1 MGSPFLRPTL
11 CLLLPIAVSGCT
23 QKSSFLADDGANAYY
38 ESASAGSCG
47 PAVMA
52 GQGSSFT
59 PFLLDPTTGT
69 NPLIPKITGPIR
81 VLPDDKRARL
91 ILPKGVEVNSY
102 GDGGNYGP
110 GMFEEVNYWS
120 GPAFPYYMS
129 GFNSTTPKPPSPL
142 RGFYIELRD
151 SQKQLVKTVTTT
163 YYDVDLQPLTPGETY
178 EATIWGVN
186 NEGQVGQPSDP
197 VIIRASTQRSD
208 ELKALCTGF
217 FDDFNLSAG
226 ALDELKWNQVIRI
239 NNGLTFDGTFINNQ
253 YHAHSTVATN
263 GLDKGFYND
272 RSFSST
278 RPRGTFNF
286 AGRTGKILFD
296 MDGAEGGRNTWY
308 LDIHPASRHFGSF
321 DQHGHARVETSMAGE
336 YPYNFLRLQVDGQRI
351 EIQRVD
357 PTGARSILQ
366 EWNYNAGYWSAT
378 PIHMRSRLVP
388 NSQKHWEVA
397 LSKSRVDIYV
407 DGRWATGV
415 DINPALDF
423 EEAQFNWV
431 TAAYNSGKD
440 SSSYVNMI
448 HWDNFCFDGPAKN
461 VRTHNYKLAM
471 SSGSENVS
479 TTPVQLEIPDS
490 FSNALRARF
499 LFTLS
504 PVGYQGYQGWNSQ
517 QNILINGNRIAMPDP
532 KTINTNAV
540 DYNFIS
546 GNSPFAMAFEVPAT
560 YFQTGMNTLKFDVG
574 AAVSGVH
581 VEFDF
586 DPSSAP
592 AYTQPYD
599 IHGKNLANPRLAAN
613 PKMFNPGPRTWL
625 VGWSKAGY
633 QDWMW
638 TWGGGPTG
646 AGGINFELPANGAP
660 YMIDAGATQMGIRVD
675 FRDVV
680 KTTGGNAGLDK
691 VEIVVDGQVVVTHN
705 AQTQVPAP
713 AIYIRLDFDT
723 TPFADGAVHQL
734 QVIATDSTGR
744 KGFWMW
750 GPSFPGVSTIAPE
763 LASSD
768 PNAPRAGYYP
778 AVPFQVRPL
787 P

>member
-1 MGSPFLRPTL
+1 
-11 CLLLPIAVSGCT
+11 
-23 QKSSFLADDGANAYY
+23 
-38 ESASAGSCG
+38 
-47 PAVMA
+47 MA

-69 NPLIPKITGPIR
+69 NPQIPKIAGPIR

-91 ILPKGVEVNSY
+91 ILPKGMEVYHY
-102 GDGGNYGP
+102 GDGNNWGP

-120 GPAFPYYMS
+120 GPAFPYYIS
-129 GFNSTTPKPPSPL
+129 RLDPASSNFNPL

-163 YYDVDLQPLTPGETY
+163 YYDVDLQPLTLGETY
-178 EATIWGVN
+178 EVTIWGVN
-186 NEGQVGQPSDP
+186 NEGQVGPPSDP
-197 VIIRASTQRSD
+197 VIVRASSQRND

-239 NNGLTFDGTFINNQ
+239 NNGQTFDGTFINNQ
-253 YHAHSTVATN
+253 FHAHSTVATN
-263 GLDKGFYND
+263 GLGKDFYND
-272 RSFSST
+272 RSFSSS
-278 RPRGTFNF
+278 RPRGIFNF
-286 AGRTGKILFD
+286 AGRTGRILFD
-296 MDGAEGGRNTWY
+296 MDGAEGGRKTWY

-321 DQHGHARVETSMAGE
+321 DQHSHARVETSDAGE
-336 YPYNFLRLQVDGQRI
+336 YPSNFLRLQIDGARI
-351 EIQRVD
+351 EIQRID
-357 PTGARSILQ
+357 GTGARSLLQ
-366 EWNYNAGYWSAT
+366 EFNYNAGLWSAT

-388 NSQKHWEVA
+388 NSQKHWEIA
-397 LSKSRVDIYV
+397 LSKSRIDIFV

-415 DINPALDF
+415 DINPVLDF

-471 SSGSENVS
+471 NSGSENVT

-490 FSNALRARF
+490 FSDALRARF
-499 LFTLS
+499 LFSLS
-504 PVGYQGYQGWNSQ
+504 PAGYQGYQGWNSQ
-517 QNILINGNRIAMPDP
+517 HHILINGNRIAMPDP
-532 KTINTNAV
+532 KTINIHLP
-540 DYNFIS
+540 DYNHIN
-546 GNSPFAMAFEVPAT
+546 GIKPMAIALEVPKSL
-560 YFQTGMNTLKFDVG
+560 FQTGMNTLKFDVG
-574 AAVSGVH
+574 STVSGIH

-586 DPSSAP
+586 DPASAP

-599 IHGKNLANPRLAAN
+599 IHGKALANPRLAAN

-625 VGWSKAGY
+625 
-633 QDWMW
+633 
-638 TWGGGPTG
+638 TEWGTG
-646 AGGINFELPANGAP
+646 VSFQLPANNAP
-660 YMIDAGATQMGIRVD
+660 YLVDAGPTQLGIRAD

-680 KTTGGNAGLDK
+680 KTTGGNAGFDK
-691 VEIVVDGQVVVTHN
+691 IQIVVDGQVVVTHN

-768 PNAPRAGYYP
+768 PNAPRDGYYP
-778 AVPFQVRPL
+778 AVPFKVRPL